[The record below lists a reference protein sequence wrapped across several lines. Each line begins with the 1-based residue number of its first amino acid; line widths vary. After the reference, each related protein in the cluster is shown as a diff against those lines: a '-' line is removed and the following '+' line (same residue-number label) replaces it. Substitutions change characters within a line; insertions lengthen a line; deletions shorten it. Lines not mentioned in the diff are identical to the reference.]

1 MEKAK
6 VTGDKAKVA
15 EERTAIRD
23 ALRGIRFTGITGEN
37 TCFDAARDAELPGF
51 IVEIKDVKWN
61 LFDTWAADNC
71 SSS

>member
-23 ALRGIRFTGITGEN
+23 ALRGIRFTGVTGEN
-37 TCFDAARDAELPGF
+37 TCFDNARDAELPGF
-51 IVEIKDVKWN
+51 IVEIKDMKWN
-61 LFDTWAADNC
+61 LFDSWTAENC